1 MTLDS
6 GPIELYLDPELENP
20 PEARTMT
27 DTHSHERTPQD
38 LPCRTNQQLRRG
50 SAAVGWSFVYV
61 FFSNGT
67 PFDAPNRSETC
78 PRS

>member
-1 MTLDS
+1 M
-6 GPIELYLDPELENP
+6 
-20 PEARTMT
+20 M

-38 LPCRTNQQLRRG
+38 LPRWTDQQLRRG
-50 SAAVGWSFVYV
+50 GAAAGWSFVYV